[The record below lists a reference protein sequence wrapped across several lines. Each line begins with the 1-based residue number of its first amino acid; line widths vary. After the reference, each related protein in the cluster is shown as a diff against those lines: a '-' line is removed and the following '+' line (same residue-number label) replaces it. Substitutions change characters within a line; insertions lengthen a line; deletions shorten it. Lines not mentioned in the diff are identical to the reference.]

1 MSAHYYSKN
10 HVFTNRKRGGDIT
23 LSAGPDEKLVIDG
36 NFAISNIKYISTKED
51 FPEAISGII
60 TLENNTTYVILKTV
74 DLTGDRIVC
83 GTNNSLQG
91 TFTEQSILKSTG
103 LGTDYLI
110 TSTSSFNIHDLQVQN
125 VNYVLNLDSSTSE
138 QAVYFRAF
146 NVTGA
151 ATHIGT
157 IKDYDLV
164 MMSDCYFNGYGLSF
178 SGTISTIG
186 LQNCLFI
193 SVDGTAI
200 TSTATITTRIK
211 IMDSSFYTTS
221 PSVSLNVSGT
231 ISSQAYFLSNNVFQ
245 GTGTYLAG
253 YTSTDN
259 QSYFNHNT
267 GITNSKSYGNWYYS
281 TSVGTTLAAANT
293 WYKVAGV
300 STISSAS
307 KFSKPSNGRLKYD
320 GAISTLFLV
329 NINLSLG
336 NTLNI
341 NDVYQIGIS
350 VNGNAPTIDT
360 IVSFKCDP
368 SVTYEN
374 ISKTCFVS
382 LVTNDTVEIQVMN
395 TTAAGFTQA
404 LYGSLSIIST

>member
-1 MSAHYYSKN
+1 MSAYYYSKN

-74 DLTGDRIVC
+74 DLTGDRILC

-146 NVTGA
+146 NITGA

-200 TSTATITTRIK
+200 ISTATITTRIK

-267 GITNSKSYGNWYYS
+267 GITNSKSYGNWY
-281 TSVGTTLAAANT
+281 TEEALELVKKLPFKVGTLLNYNGIKMSFVGEEEYGLVAEVVYPNTGGWNRSDRIVPKDYQSRYTNLYYYVSANEPLWEPESDKTTGFKEPVPEIDLKALLA
-293 WYKVAGV
+293 
-300 STISSAS
+300 
-307 KFSKPSNGRLKYD
+307 F
-320 GAISTLFLV
+320 
-329 NINLSLG
+329 LSL
-336 NTLNI
+336 I
-341 NDVYQIGIS
+341 
-350 VNGNAPTIDT
+350 
-360 IVSFKCDP
+360 
-368 SVTYEN
+368 
-374 ISKTCFVS
+374 
-382 LVTNDTVEIQVMN
+382 
-395 TTAAGFTQA
+395 AAIA
-404 LYGSLSIIST
+404 